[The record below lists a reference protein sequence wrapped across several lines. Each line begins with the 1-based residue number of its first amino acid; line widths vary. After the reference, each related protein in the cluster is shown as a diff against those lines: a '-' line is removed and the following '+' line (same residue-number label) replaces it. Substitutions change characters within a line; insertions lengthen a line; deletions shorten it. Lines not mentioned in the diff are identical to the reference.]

1 MPGGEIQ
8 HTIQG
13 TNVVATAIED
23 PMTAIEMLEW
33 LEEMW
38 INSPAPDSSEAS
50 YRHLQFHVE
59 RIVNSQREPL
69 VSALRNWLS
78 LRSEP
83 KTMVAADLAADFH
96 LSELRPDLFKLLDDI
111 EGGRTKFVPG
121 LKSHYEN
128 LIAECLSRI

>member
-1 MPGGEIQ
+1 
-8 HTIQG
+8 
-13 TNVVATAIED
+13 
-23 PMTAIEMLEW
+23 MTAIEMLEW

-38 INSPAPDSSEAS
+38 SNSPAPDSGEQS

-59 RIVNSQREPL
+59 RIVKSQREPL
-69 VSALRNWLS
+69 VIALRKWIS

-83 KTMVAADLAADFH
+83 RTMVAADLAADFH
-96 LSELRPDLFKLLDDI
+96 LSELRPELFKLLNDI